1 MSIPIPDQVIEIEDK
16 LRVAW
21 GFLTGEDR
29 CFRFVEDMTQH
40 EGAPID
46 RRIVLPISLPNAK
59 HQSAIA
65 LLIGRED
72 AEQLA
77 SSMFG
82 VLKTDLAEADIADAC
97 AEACNVLSGAI
108 VEYMSTTEQIEIG
121 LPTAIE
127 AAGYQSVLLGSNIK
141 AFFEGKSDKQHLTL
155 VIFDPL
161 VEPRPQ
167 GGV

>member
-1 MSIPIPDQVIEIEDK
+1 MPAQILEIQEK
-16 LRVAW
+16 LRTAW
-21 GFLTGEDR
+21 NFLTGEDR
-29 CFRFVEDMTQH
+29 CFRFVDGMTQQDGNNVH
-40 EGAPID
+40 
-46 RRIVLPISLPNAK
+46 RRIVLPISSPDAK
-59 HQSAIA
+59 QRAAIA

-82 VLKTDLAEADIADAC
+82 VLRKDLAEEDIADAC

-108 VEYMSTTEQIEIG
+108 VEYLSASEQIQIG

-127 AAGYQSVLLGSNIK
+127 AADYQSVLLGSNIK
-141 AFFEGKSDKQHLTL
+141 AFFEGKSDNQQLTL

-161 VEPRPQ
+161 VEPKHQ
-167 GGV
+167 GSV